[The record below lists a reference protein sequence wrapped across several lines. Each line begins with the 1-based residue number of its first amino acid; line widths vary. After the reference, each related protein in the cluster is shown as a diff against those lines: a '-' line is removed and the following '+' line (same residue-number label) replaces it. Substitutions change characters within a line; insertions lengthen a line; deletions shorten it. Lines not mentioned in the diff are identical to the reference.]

1 MSLDETAQIDGNWL
15 VIVTLIAIW
24 TSMTVLARRDLVK
37 VSVRAQ
43 RIAVTLAVGVTAAL
57 LTLRGHRSRPRVQ
70 LALPAAVSDDRDSD
84 ADSAGLDALALG

>member
-1 MSLDETAQIDGNWL
+1 MSLDEPAQIDGNWL

-43 RIAVTLAVGVTAAL
+43 RIAVTLAVGVTAAA
-57 LTLRGHRSRPRVQ
+57 TMWPQGFQRQNVQARRKSTASSITPRKC
-70 LALPAAVSDDRDSD
+70 LWYS
-84 ADSAGLDALALG
+84 